1 MKPQEP
7 SHLPDNTT
15 VNQPEPMLSPKQ
27 KITAI
32 VHTQG
37 TVVEHDEQSKQTQ
50 RQDTESA
57 TNDMQQEDL
66 SARAEDAEKSENVTD
81 AESLFGTESTE
92 DSTGPVKTPLCVPP
106 DRKNKRIRKQK
117 QKNDSAALGCHCH
130 CCDLCRIIF

>member
-66 SARAEDAEKSENVTD
+66 FCPGRRRREIGK
-81 AESLFGTESTE
+81 
-92 DSTGPVKTPLCVPP
+92 CY
-106 DRKNKRIRKQK
+106 
-117 QKNDSAALGCHCH
+117 
-130 CCDLCRIIF
+130 